1 MSVFWA
7 QCSKSIQKDGFDLTR
22 VVDNGDVAFWMPDI
36 RFHDLSEIEALAG
49 VSTTINYLS
58 S

>member
-49 VSTTINYLS
+49 VS
-58 S
+58 